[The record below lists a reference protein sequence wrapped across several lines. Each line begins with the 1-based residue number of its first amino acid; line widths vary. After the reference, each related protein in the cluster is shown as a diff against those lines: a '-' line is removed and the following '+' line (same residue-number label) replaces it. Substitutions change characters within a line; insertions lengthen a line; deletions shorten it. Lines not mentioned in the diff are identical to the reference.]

1 MNNPLR
7 ILLLEDNEYDF
18 ALVIRTIRKGGIV
31 LEQKSG
37 KSILKPLMSLTLTLF
52 YQTTTFLNLIL
63 LKLYIY
69 LGTNIKAINL
79 LY

>member
-31 LEQKSG
+31 FNSVRAEKREEYTKALNEFDPDIILSDHNLPEFD
-37 KSILKPLMSLTLTLF
+37 SIEALH
-52 YQTTTFLNLIL
+52 IL
-63 LKLYIY
+63 R
-69 LGTNIKAINL
+69 NE
-79 LY
+79 